1 MDKFNINVNMYKK
14 KDIERFLLL
23 PENYNYFTV
32 DNAVKLKIKL
42 ITDNDDLTP
51 EEKKRMVAFVIKLRE
66 KITKKLSIPPN
77 YIKQTEMKPHFLNKN
92 TFLEEGEF
100 FKPFDTTDENQ
111 FESTIASTD
120 QINRFKREIVTK
132 QFSIDTRF
140 RRDYFNTR
148 ATDFT
153 IHLANPINN
162 VVSMK
167 LSSLE
172 FPNVMHAMS
181 EIDGTNGFK
190 VKISGEPDSKLI
202 SFPSGN
208 YTSSELVNL
217 LNGDVNFDNSGN
229 YTLLNDPDLNLRID
243 INISSYRTTIT
254 NTNFFDFTMDFT
266 NTKDGAAAPPMKSL
280 GWMLGFRRQKYSGAS
295 FYTSEGAA
303 DLGGNRYFFL
313 CVNDFQSTIHELVTV
328 VYENSFMQKNIL
340 ARIPLRQGKG
350 VILFDDTSDK
360 ITKKRDYLSPIK
372 IKKLHITLIDVYG
385 EIIRFNNMD
394 YSFALEFDVL
404 YDK

>member
-1 MDKFNINVNMYKK
+1 MSICTKKRILNVFYYYPKTT
-14 KDIERFLLL
+14 
-23 PENYNYFTV
+23 NYFTV
-32 DNAVKLKIKL
+32 DNDLKLKIKL
-42 ITDNDDLTP
+42 ITDNDDLSP

-77 YIKQTEMKPHFLNKN
+77 YIKQTEMKPHFLNDNK
-92 TFLEEGEF
+92 FLEEGEF
-100 FKPFDTTDENQ
+100 FKPFDTTEENQ
-111 FESTIASTD
+111 FESTIASTN

-140 RRDYFNTR
+140 RSDYFNTR

-153 IHLANPINN
+153 IHLANPITN

-172 FPNVMHAMS
+172 FPNVMHAVS
-181 EIDGTNGFK
+181 ELDGTNGFK
-190 VKISGEPDSKLI
+190 ARIAGQEDSTLVKV
-202 SFPSGN
+202 PSGN
-208 YTSSELVNL
+208 YTSAELTNM
-217 LNGDVNFDNSGN
+217 LNGATNFDNSGN
-229 YTLLNDPDLNLRID
+229 YTLLADEKLNLTIL
-243 INISSYRTTIT
+243 INTSSYRTTIRHIDT
-254 NTNFFDFTMDFT
+254 VNPSQFELDFT
-266 NTKDGAAAPPMKSL
+266 NIKDGASAPPMKSL
-280 GWMLGFRRQKYSGAS
+280 GWLLGFRRQKYSGS
-295 FYTSEGAA
+295 TFYTSEGAA

-340 ARIPLRQGKG
+340 ARVPLREGKG
-350 VILFDDTSDK
+350 VILFDDTSDR

-372 IKKLHITLIDVYG
+372 IKKLHISLVDVYG
-385 EIIRFNNMD
+385 EVIRFNNMD